1 MMKSGS
7 NPQRVRLF
15 RSDVLER
22 FTLISPVAF
31 AVTWAVFLVIALR
44 ASWGVAGPFA
54 SIGLVFAGL
63 LIWSLFEYAMHRFI
77 FHLELGSRL
86 GKALIF
92 LTHGNHH
99 TVPND
104 PMRNIM
110 PPIVSVTISCGV
122 WALLYAAFGPAGT
135 VIFLGFGIG
144 YVSYDC
150 VHYACHQLPMRGP
163 VLRQLRRHH
172 LRHHHA
178 REDGNYAIT
187 AIFWDRVF
195 GTEVP
200 AKRR

>member
-1 MMKSGS
+1 MMKSGVA
-7 NPQRVRLF
+7 PHRVRLF
-15 RSDVLER
+15 RNDLLER

-31 AVTWAVFLVIALR
+31 AVTWTVFLAIAIW
-44 ASWGVAGPFA
+44 ASWGVAGPA
-54 SIGLVFAGL
+54 AAIGLVCVGL
-63 LIWSLFEYAMHRFI
+63 TIWSLFEYAMHRFI
-77 FHLELGSRL
+77 FHLELKSRL

-99 TVPND
+99 AIPND

-122 WALLYAAFGPAGT
+122 WALLYAAFGAVGS

-144 YVSYDC
+144 YVTYDC

-163 VLRQLRRHH
+163 VLRQLHRHH
-172 LRHHHA
+172 IRHHHA

-187 AIFWDRVF
+187 AIFWDWVF
-195 GTEVP
+195 RTEVP
-200 AKRR
+200 SKRR